1 METLALPLTLKK
13 LTEIECH
20 TPQESN
26 VYWLDRQSLDLLA
39 VRLVA
44 LAESISK
51 DASQPKETDLE
62 PISNSVSDSFSDLV
76 PDPTK
81 EALYKRLDY
90 PY

>member
-39 VRLVA
+39 DRLVA
-44 LAESISK
+44 LAE
-51 DASQPKETDLE
+51 
-62 PISNSVSDSFSDLV
+62 
-76 PDPTK
+76 
-81 EALYKRLDY
+81 
-90 PY
+90 